1 MFTFIVLLFAALL
14 AVALVAIVVLMIGLP
29 LLSLLLLFGDI
40 VIFGWIVY
48 LIVKSTGN
56 KKRKS

>member
-29 LLSLLLLFGDI
+29 FLSLLLLFGDI
-40 VIFGWIVY
+40 VIFGWIAY
-48 LIVKSTGN
+48 LIVKSTGK